1 MGGEQVM
8 SRHLPIVLALMATAL
23 SMVISVLSGEGSGT
37 LSQQP
42 LPWVGGLA
50 VIMAHLL
57 PALSREAGPWVR
69 VLSWGVW
76 VACMAFV
83 GYVHTAFFL
92 SSQYQAGVRR
102 SDIVTQAVSVQTP
115 VRTVSAIL
123 EEKVRVTSALQWAGA
138 LDCRD
143 DCDRRRSRVAPLT
156 ARIQALEA
164 EAEEARRWQAE
175 QDRLQV
181 LKHAQQVD
189 PATAKL
195 AQSLNMTEGDV
206 SLVMGIVLAV
216 VLDGSALVLWSLV
229 LRRRDSMHPSMTAD
243 ETAAVTQVVK
253 RAGKSAQVDPESAA
267 APQPSKIDQLV
278 ARVRPEIQAGQ
289 LKGTVTAIRQ
299 SLGCA
304 QSMASQVR
312 QALIAEG
319 VIPSAYR

>member
-1 MGGEQVM
+1 M
-8 SRHLPIVLALMATAL
+8 SRYLSVTLALLATAL
-23 SMVISVLSGEGSGT
+23 SIAISVMSSEGAGT

-42 LPWVGGLA
+42 LPLVGVLA
-50 VIMAHLL
+50 VIFAHLL
-57 PALSREAGPWVR
+57 PALSREAGSWVR

-76 VACMAFV
+76 VACIAFV

-92 SSQYQAGVRR
+92 SSQHEAGERR
-102 SDIVTQAVSVQTP
+102 SDTVTQAVSVQKP
-115 VRTVSAIL
+115 ARPVSAIL

-138 LDCRD
+138 VDCRD

-156 ARIQALEA
+156 TRIQALEA

-195 AQSLNMTEGDV
+195 AQSLNVTEGEV
-206 SLVMGIVLAV
+206 SLVIGIVLAV

-229 LRRRDSMHPSMTAD
+229 FRRRDSMPSSVTAD
-243 ETAAVTQVVK
+243 ETAAVTPVVK
-253 RAGKSAQVDPESAA
+253 EAGKSEQIDPESAA

-278 ARVRPEIQAGQ
+278 ARVRPEIQAGN
-289 LKGTVTAIRQ
+289 LKGTVAAIRQ
-299 SLGCA
+299 WLGCA

-312 QALIAEG
+312 QVLIAEG
-319 VIPSAYR
+319 VIHPGHR

>member
-1 MGGEQVM
+1 M
-8 SRHLPIVLALMATAL
+8 SRYLSVTLALVATAL
-23 SMVISVLSGEGSGT
+23 SVAISVMSSEGAGT

-42 LPWVGGLA
+42 LPLVGVLA
-50 VIMAHLL
+50 VIFAHLL

-92 SSQYQAGVRR
+92 SSQYKAGERR
-102 SDIVTQAVSVQTP
+102 SDTVTQAVTTQKP
-115 VRTVSAIL
+115 ARTVSAIL

-195 AQSLNMTEGDV
+195 AQSLNVTEGDV

-229 LRRRDSMHPSMTAD
+229 FRRRDSMQPPMIAD
-243 ETAAVTQVVK
+243 ETAAVTLVVK
-253 RAGKSAQVDPESAA
+253 DVGKLAEVDPEAA
-267 APQPSKIDQLV
+267 KALQPSKIDQLV
-278 ARVRPEIQAGQ
+278 ARVRPEIEAGK
-289 LKGTVTAIRQ
+289 LKGTVTSIRQ

>member
-1 MGGEQVM
+1 M
-8 SRHLPIVLALMATAL
+8 SRYLSFTLALMATAL
-23 SMVISVLSGEGSGT
+23 SIAISVMSSEGAGT

-42 LPWVGGLA
+42 LPLVGVLA
-50 VIMAHLL
+50 VIFAHLL

-76 VACMAFV
+76 IACIAFV

-92 SSQYQAGVRR
+92 SSQYEAGERR
-102 SDIVTQAVSVQTP
+102 SDTVTQAVSVQKS

-164 EAEEARRWQAE
+164 EAEEARRWRAE
-175 QDRLQV
+175 QDRLQL

-195 AQSLNMTEGDV
+195 AQSLGVTEGAV

-229 LRRRDSMHPSMTAD
+229 LRPRDSMRASMTANQ
-243 ETAAVTQVVK
+243 TATVTSVVMEL
-253 RAGKSAQVDPESAA
+253 GTSAQVDPEAA
-267 APQPSKIDQLV
+267 EAPEPSKIDQMV
-278 ARVRPEIQAGQ
+278 ARVRPDIKAGN

-319 VIPSAYR
+319 VIPAAYR